1 MGISPVHG
9 CCGWLPCFKAPVQF
23 HADYHNRKGWYS
35 SIVQGLV
42 DSSGQF
48 IDINVGWPGRVH
60 DARVFANSSLY
71 HKGQTGR
78 LYPTSM
84 SKKINGIN
92 VLLLVLAD
100 AAYPLL
106 PWVMKLFTDNNTLSA

>member
-1 MGISPVHG
+1 
-9 CCGWLPCFKAPVQF
+9 
-23 HADYHNRKGWYS
+23 
-35 SIVQGLV
+35 V

-48 IDINVGWPGRVH
+48 IDINVGWPGRTH

-84 SKKINGIN
+84 SKKINGIDIP
-92 VLLLVLAD
+92 LLVLAD

-106 PWVMKLFTDNNTLSA
+106 PWVVKPFTDNGTLSAGRFHYSYRLSCARMVVENAFGRLKGCWCCLLK